1 MVKVF
6 TSRYDTYAA
15 LNCIHRDKPFVDLVN
30 SKQWKSFIV
39 NSLSSMEYKVAIVPA
54 NMEYRA
60 DLISLSVFGTD
71 KLWWLICTANA
82 IIDPMTELVAGKQ
95 IKIPIIR

>member
-6 TSRYDTYAA
+6 TSRYSTYKA
-15 LNCIHRDKPFVDLVN
+15 LNRIHRDKPFKDLVN
-30 SKQWKSFIV
+30 SKEWKNYIV
-39 NSLSSMEYKVAIVPA
+39 ENLNSMDYNLARIPS

-82 IIDPMTELVAGKQ
+82 IIDPMTELTAGKL